1 MSCVHFARHP
11 PAASLVPVAMRT
23 TAGDDD
29 DDDNDDDDDDY
40 DDYDDYDN
48 DDDYCSL
55 QCYRSPSHTS
65 CSEQFYKE
73 CVTEEL
79 RGQEAD
85 TESKQRMVDI
95 LHRMNSQEEEE
106 EDSDDDED
114 PLDLA
119 ERLQGIDLDD
129 AAETW
134 SALTSGKLSLSCHTS
149 CHSCH
154 ANCHSCHAQMRGGS
168 SLSSLAPGTSPRC
181 CLTGAPVGR

>member
-23 TAGDDD
+23 TAGDGDD
-29 DDDNDDDDDDY
+29 
-40 DDYDDYDN
+40 DDYDN

-106 EDSDDDED
+106 DSDDDED

-149 CHSCH
+149 CH
-154 ANCHSCHAQMRGGS
+154 
-168 SLSSLAPGTSPRC
+168 
-181 CLTGAPVGR
+181 